1 VMENT
6 DRAAMVP
13 AAMGWSDIGNWE
25 ALHEARA
32 RDAAGNHVTGPAELI
47 DCRNVLVDSDG
58 PRVNVIGLENVMIVV
73 DQGEILVTSAAGA
86 QKVGKLHGASNQ

>member
-32 RDAAGNHVTGPAELI
+32 RDTAGNHVTGPAELI
-47 DCRNVLVDSDG
+47 DCRHVLVDSDG